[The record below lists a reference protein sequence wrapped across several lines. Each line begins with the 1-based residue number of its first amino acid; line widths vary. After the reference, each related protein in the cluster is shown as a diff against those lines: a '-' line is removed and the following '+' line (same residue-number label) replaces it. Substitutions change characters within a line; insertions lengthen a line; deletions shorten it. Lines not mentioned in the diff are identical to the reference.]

1 MVERF
6 NRTLLEEFYQ
16 IAMLKNIYTSIT
28 SYRMT
33 WIVLS
38 TITILKERIRVTG

>member
-16 IAMLKNIYTSIT
+16 IIMIKKIY
-28 SYRMT
+28 SYLAEIDTRAF
-33 WIVLS
+33 
-38 TITILKERIRVTG
+38 TGVGIYLFI